1 MLLLTF
7 KVDIAKPF
15 QLQVIKTYILPLF
28 VRLNRLKKAVL
39 KQRVCPCLQKLQ
51 QFEYFM
57 DSARRVP
64 VLMNAW

>member
-1 MLLLTF
+1 MTF
-7 KVDIAKPF
+7 KVDITKPF
-15 QLQVIKTYILPLF
+15 QLPVIKTYILPLF

-39 KQRVCPCLQKLQ
+39 KQRARPCLQKLQ